1 MCLLLLPALN
11 RLQKYPDDDGV
22 QKVAL
27 AIENFHTP
35 HQWFTANYHTS
46 QQCNSIMGLIIPWLT
61 ILLIYKIMKK
71 LLVSF
76 YLQSVPISIA
86 VLDFPQKLN
95 LNYRWIEEVDD
106 QAQYTTCT
114 NHEEQYN
121 QAHMLYTMLAH
132 WQKRYVYNLMSFFL
146 HNNKPEWG
154 ICV

>member
-1 MCLLLLPALN
+1 MQFNNGPDHPMTYN
-11 RLQKYPDDDGV
+11 TIDLQNN
-22 QKVAL
+22 
-27 AIENFHTP
+27 EN
-35 HQWFTANYHTS
+35 NE
-46 QQCNSIMGLIIPWLT
+46 
-61 ILLIYKIMKK
+61 K

-76 YLQSVPISIA
+76 YLQLVPNPISIV
-86 VLDFPQKLN
+86 VLNFPQKLN